1 VKQTLS
7 RAKEE
12 TNDTAGRLM
21 LKAQTQNARFSC
33 GQKVE
38 PDMNKEIMELME
50 SYKMA
55 RIRQLEAR
63 QAQDEIEYQIVIGL
77 AKNADYELLKVNWP
91 RLKQELARQ

>member
-1 VKQTLS
+1 
-7 RAKEE
+7 
-12 TNDTAGRLM
+12 M